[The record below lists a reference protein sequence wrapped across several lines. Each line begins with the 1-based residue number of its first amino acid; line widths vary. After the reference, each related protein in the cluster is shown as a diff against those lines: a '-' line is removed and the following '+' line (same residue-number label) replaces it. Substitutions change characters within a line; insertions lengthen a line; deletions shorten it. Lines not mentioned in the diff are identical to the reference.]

1 MFLHQ
6 SSIIAD
12 YIRVLKYLNPSFHST
27 SVSLHASP
35 SQALMPNTSIK
46 ISFLLCRFT
55 SDCFRLGWPMHADA
69 DFLCEP
75 EKSCELENNGD
86 GKPIGMH
93 RRAAKVNF
101 LEIRSYWHV
110 FRSFDKMWS
119 FFILFLQAVIIVA
132 WNGDGNPTSI
142 FESNVFKKVLS
153 VFITASI
160 LKLGQ
165 AVLDVVLNWK
175 ARQCMP
181 FYVKLRYLLKVVSAA
196 TWVVILP
203 VTYAYTSKDHGY

>member
-1 MFLHQ
+1 M
-6 SSIIAD
+6 
-12 YIRVLKYLNPSFHST
+12 
-27 SVSLHASP
+27 
-35 SQALMPNTSIK
+35 
-46 ISFLLCRFT
+46 
-55 SDCFRLGWPMHADA
+55 
-69 DFLCEP
+69 
-75 EKSCELENNGD
+75 
-86 GKPIGMH
+86 
-93 RRAAKVNF
+93 
-101 LEIRSYWHV
+101 
-110 FRSFDKMWS
+110 
-119 FFILFLQAVIIVA
+119 IIVA

-142 FESNVFKKVLS
+142 FESDVFKKVLI

-203 VTYAYTSKDHGY
+203 VTYAYTSKDPGY